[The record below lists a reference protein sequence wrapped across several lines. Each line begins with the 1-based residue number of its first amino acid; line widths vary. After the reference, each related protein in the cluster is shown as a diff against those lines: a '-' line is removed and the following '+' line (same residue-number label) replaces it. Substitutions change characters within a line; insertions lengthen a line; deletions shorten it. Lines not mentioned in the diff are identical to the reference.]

1 MNEITNFVLGLRI
14 TEILL
19 REFWS
24 LDSKLEIWI
33 IRLQSWQILALF
45 FQRCLSN
52 VIGYKVG

>member
-33 IRLQSWQILALF
+33 IRLQSWQILA
-45 FQRCLSN
+45 
-52 VIGYKVG
+52 